1 MDKIGGAAGA
11 PMLILLVRARS
22 WICSFP
28 VSEVAETMRPLATES
43 VPDTPPFVLGLSV
56 IRGIPIP
63 VVDLG
68 GLLGLAEDPAA
79 TRFVIVRV
87 GERHVAIAV
96 EEVVGVQE
104 IDRGVLEELPPLM
117 AEASRECVQA
127 IGRLDDELNFVLG
140 AARIVPPEVWAAL
153 DSTQEAP

>member
-1 MDKIGGAAGA
+1 MNESGREAT
-11 PMLILLVRARS
+11 MLALVVRARS

-28 VSEVAETMRPLATES
+28 VSEVSETMRPLATES

-56 IRGIPIP
+56 IRGLPIP

-68 GLLGLAEDPAA
+68 GLLGLAEEPAA

-96 EEVVGVQE
+96 EEVVGVQQ
-104 IDRGVLEELPPLM
+104 IDREVMEELPPLM
-117 AEASRECVQA
+117 AEASRKCVRA
-127 IGRLDDELNFVLG
+127 IGRLDDELIFVLG
-140 AARIVPPEVWAAL
+140 AARIVTPEVWAVL
-153 DSTQEAP
+153 DSTREAP